1 MPSAARTAPAVALHS
16 LPSQPRPHT
25 LSQSGPRA
33 AKAVEA
39 TSHVHLSLVLP
50 GMRTQIACRT
60 APHLLSVNSCE
71 HQQRTIPIHNRES
84 CRKPDERGPAQH
96 RLQGNLSATVGVR
109 DWPRGNPRK
118 LLQVQMH
125 RQPTFHRVQRPARR
139 KPKPASDASH
149 DSASGQALTGPRHC
163 KQNCDTEHARV
174 RLFSSV
180 GCKRLTHLAHNN
192 TIARARTHTHPRAH
206 LHAHHVR
213 TQSDTQS
220 AGSRREARGRQPDDR
235 AWSTWHTR

>member
-1 MPSAARTAPAVALHS
+1 
-16 LPSQPRPHT
+16 
-25 LSQSGPRA
+25 
-33 AKAVEA
+33 
-39 TSHVHLSLVLP
+39 
-50 GMRTQIACRT
+50 MRTQIACRT

-149 DSASGQALTGPRHC
+149 DSASGQALTGPRRC

-192 TIARARTHTHPRAH
+192 TIARARTHTPTRHTYMPITSACRATRNRLGRAERH
-206 LHAHHVR
+206 E
-213 TQSDTQS
+213 
-220 AGSRREARGRQPDDR
+220 AGSQMIAPGRPGTPADLLAGAVEMQRPPVPTPSALSRRREAAER
-235 AWSTWHTR
+235 APLVLSLWN